1 MGALSSWAM
10 LALTHHVIVQIAAR
24 RSGFKNWFQ
33 DYAVLGDDIVIAN
46 KAVSNS
52 YLFIMETLGVDI
64 NMSKSL
70 VSTTGSLEFAKRLII
85 ESKDVSPIGP
95 KSISQLIN
103 SPRSIKDM
111 IINNNLLTTHEIDV
125 LDKAAVS
132 SHLQDLLSP
141 STRLSSVK

>member
-1 MGALSSWAM
+1 M

-24 RSGFKNWFQ
+24 RSGFKSWFK

-70 VSTTGSLEFAKRLII
+70 VSTTGSLEFAKRLIV

-111 IINNNLLTTHEIDV
+111 IINNNLLNVHEIDV

-132 SHLQDLLSP
+132 SHLQDLLNPAS
-141 STRLSSVK
+141 RLSSVK